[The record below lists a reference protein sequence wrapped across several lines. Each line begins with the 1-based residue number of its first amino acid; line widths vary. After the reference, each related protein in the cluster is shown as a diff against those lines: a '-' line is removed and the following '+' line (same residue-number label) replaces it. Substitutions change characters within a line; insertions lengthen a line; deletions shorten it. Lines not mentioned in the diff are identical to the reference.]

1 MSEKAMIEKEIYKR
15 FMAGYLIWILGLLL
29 LTSCGSRKMETVSLP
44 ADFKGPKELGRIY
57 GVKITEYDNIF
68 LYNEGARWMGV
79 PHRLGGQ
86 TKKGI
91 DCSGFVAIVYREVY
105 HKRLSRSSAE
115 MLKKD
120 CKKIGRSKLKEGD
133 LVFFYTGRGR
143 KRKPNHVGIYLKN
156 GKFIH
161 TSTSKGVMVSN
172 LSEPYYMR
180 TWMCGGRVK

>member
-15 FMAGYLIWILGLLL
+15 FMAGYLIWVLGLLL

-91 DCSGFVAIVYREVY
+91 DCSGFVTIVYREVY

-115 MLKKD
+115 MLKKGGTAWIVANRHLPYEAELD
-120 CKKIGRSKLKEGD
+120 AAFKRVRMVVDQGGYK
-133 LVFFYTGRGR
+133 VF
-143 KRKPNHVGIYLKN
+143 
-156 GKFIH
+156 
-161 TSTSKGVMVSN
+161 
-172 LSEPYYMR
+172 EA
-180 TWMCGGRVK
+180 VK